1 MRRTVTCMRLKHN
14 GVEYLKG
21 DVIEVDIAKYPLL
34 TEVTD
39 AIVEVKQ
46 EVVIPEKV
54 VKSKTTKPKTKKKAK
69 K

>member
-21 DVIEVDIAKYPLL
+21 DVIDVDIEKYPLL
-34 TEVTD
+34 TEVT
-39 AIVEVKQ
+39 VEVKQ
-46 EVVIPEKV
+46 EVATPEKA
-54 VKSKTTKPKTKKKAK
+54 VKPKTTKPKTKRKAK